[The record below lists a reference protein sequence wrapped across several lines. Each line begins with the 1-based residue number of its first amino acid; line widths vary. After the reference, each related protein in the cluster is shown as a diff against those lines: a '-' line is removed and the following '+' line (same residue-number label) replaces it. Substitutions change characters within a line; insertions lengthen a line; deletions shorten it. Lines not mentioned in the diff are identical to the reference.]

1 MKFSGFPRRVRS
13 LPVPAPLFGELLE
26 QIDDLAELKCLLR
39 VIWLLQQKRGYPRY
53 VTLAE
58 AQADR
63 TLGKALPREPD
74 AVANALDACVQRGA
88 LAMAVRGGGKDE
100 ERLYA
105 LNTET
110 DRLALSRAAAD
121 VVVVGHYQSEPDPDG
136 RDAGADKPNIY
147 ALYEA
152 NIGMLSPMIADELKE
167 AEALY
172 PVEWIEQAF
181 REAAS
186 ANVRHWRYIARI
198 LERWE
203 REGRV
208 DGKPVGHT
216 KKATRY

>member
-26 QIDDLAELKCLLR
+26 QIDDLAELKCALR
-39 VIWLLQQKRGYPRY
+39 VIWLLQQKRGYPRF

-63 TLGKALPREPD
+63 TLVKALPRDPD
-74 AVANALDACVQRGA
+74 AVANALDACARRGV
-88 LAMAVRGGGKDE
+88 LAMAARGSGKDE

-121 VVVVGHYQSEPDPDG
+121 AVVVGYSRSEPEPDV
-136 RDAGADKPNIY
+136 GAADVDRPNIY

-172 PVEWIEQAF
+172 PAEWIEQAF

-198 LERWE
+198 LDRWE

-208 DGKPVGHT
+208 DGKPIGHS

>member
-13 LPVPAPLFGELLE
+13 LPAPAPLFGELLE
-26 QIDDLAELKCLLR
+26 RIDDLAELKCLLR
-39 VIWLLQQKRGYPRY
+39 VIWLLQQKRGYPRF

-63 TLGKALPREPD
+63 TLAKSLPREPD
-74 AVANALDACVQRGA
+74 AVANALDACARRGT
-88 LAMAVRGGGKDE
+88 LAVAVRGSGADE

-110 DRLALSRAAAD
+110 DRLALARAASD
-121 VVVVGHYQSEPDPDG
+121 VVVMGYSRSEPDPDA
-136 RDAGADKPNIY
+136 REAGADRPNIY

-172 PVEWIEQAF
+172 PAEWIEQAF

-198 LERWE
+198 LDRWE
-203 REGRV
+203 REGRT

>member
-1 MKFSGFPRRVRS
+1 M
-13 LPVPAPLFGELLE
+13 
-26 QIDDLAELKCLLR
+26 
-39 VIWLLQQKRGYPRY
+39 
-53 VTLAE
+53 TLAE

-63 TLGKALPREPD
+63 TLAKALPREPD
-74 AVANALDACVQRGA
+74 AVANALDACAQRGT
-88 LAMAVRGGGKDE
+88 LAVAVRGSGADE

-121 VVVVGHYQSEPDPDG
+121 VMVVGYSQSEPDPDAL
-136 RDAGADKPNIY
+136 DAGADRPNIY

-172 PVEWIEQAF
+172 PAEWIEQAF

-198 LERWE
+198 LDRWE
-203 REGRV
+203 REGRT